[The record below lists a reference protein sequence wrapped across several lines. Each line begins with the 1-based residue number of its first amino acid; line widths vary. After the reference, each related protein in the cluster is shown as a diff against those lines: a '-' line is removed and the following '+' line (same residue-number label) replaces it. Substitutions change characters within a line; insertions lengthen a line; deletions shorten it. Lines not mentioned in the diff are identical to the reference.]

1 MEINGSLWASPPM
14 QTALANDEVGTVIR
28 LARRAADLNQTQ
40 LGDLCGYSV
49 STISRIE
56 RGQPPSQDIHVRRR
70 IAAALHIPAQY
81 LGLAGTDGQDSAVP
95 TGVSTQPVRVD
106 SHPTGAGGVRVG
118 ATTDGRGDP
127 VRRREMLSGMAAT
140 ATAAVWPWQREP
152 GPSAARASLADLLT
166 PSTIEA
172 PPQDLRTLADRLRA
186 ARRAFAAS
194 HYDDLAGQL
203 RALIAAATAIHRQ
216 REGHERDRAT
226 IMLAASYRLA
236 SELCVKRN
244 DDALGWV
251 FADRAL
257 TTARDSGQPMP
268 IAHASRCVAIAMRR
282 AGHHDDAVRL
292 LSTSAAQL
300 HLGANPTDA
309 ALASYGSLLCTA
321 AYSNAQAGKRDD
333 ANTLLAEAT
342 DAAARLSAPVSAGEI
357 IFSPTNVTVYKIG
370 ICTALG
376 DSAAAIGHAGTVD
389 VRRLGTPERYARY
402 CIDTARA
409 WEQHGRPDRATQAL
423 CAAETQAPEE
433 LRRPSCHELITR
445 LMYAPTATPSGLRS
459 LAVRAGAIH

>member
-1 MEINGSLWASPPM
+1 AASP
-14 QTALANDEVGTVIR
+14 
-28 LARRAADLNQTQ
+28 
-40 LGDLCGYSV
+40 
-49 STISRIE
+49 
-56 RGQPPSQDIHVRRR
+56 
-70 IAAALHIPAQY
+70 
-81 LGLAGTDGQDSAVP
+81 
-95 TGVSTQPVRVD
+95 
-106 SHPTGAGGVRVG
+106 
-118 ATTDGRGDP
+118 
-127 VRRREMLSGMAAT
+127 
-140 ATAAVWPWQREP
+140 
-152 GPSAARASLADLLT
+152 GPARAG
-166 PSTIEA
+166 PR
-172 PPQDLRTLADRLRA
+172 PPRPPTRSPMEPPPRALPPPADRLRA

-194 HYDDLAGQL
+194 RYNDLAGQM
-203 RALIAAATAIHRQ
+203 RALIAAATATHRQ
-216 REGHERDRAT
+216 REGHERDMAT

-370 ICTALG
+370 IC
-376 DSAAAIGHAGTVD
+376 
-389 VRRLGTPERYARY
+389 
-402 CIDTARA
+402 
-409 WEQHGRPDRATQAL
+409 
-423 CAAETQAPEE
+423 
-433 LRRPSCHELITR
+433 
-445 LMYAPTATPSGLRS
+445 
-459 LAVRAGAIH
+459 